1 MQSPSP
7 VTNIAYNH
15 KNAEQIGGG
24 CYNGLVGNITNHML
38 RLLKLF
44 IDNISCLG

>member
-7 VTNIAYNH
+7 VTNIAYNL

-24 CYNGLVGNITNHML
+24 CYNGLVGNLQYILQSQFFFLIIYTL
-38 RLLKLF
+38 IF
-44 IDNISCLG
+44 